1 LDLATGFFKNKKRS
15 YNTTMAKISIPNLK
29 VKFQTGD
36 RPSQQDFE
44 DLIDS
49 ASARSTDLGSLG
61 NNENTITG
69 IENATVIDNFDAT
82 EWRMVKYIV
91 SIAKITA
98 GDNKFYATE
107 LTILVDGTDVSVSEY
122 GTIDNDGNIGTV
134 SVSRVGNTVSLTVT
148 PDPAIKPVTV
158 RYARIG
164 LKA

>member
-1 LDLATGFFKNKKRS
+1 
-15 YNTTMAKISIPNLK
+15 MAKISIPTLK
-29 VKFQTGD
+29 TKFETGD
-36 RPSQQDFE
+36 RPTQQDYE

-49 ASARSTDLGSLG
+49 ASARTTDLGSMG

-69 IENATVIDNFDAT
+69 IENPTVVDNFDAT

-91 SIAKITA
+91 SIAKVTA

-107 LTILVDGTDVSVSEY
+107 LTVLVDGTNVNVSEY
-122 GTIDNDGNIGTV
+122 GTIDNDGNIGTI
-134 SVSRVGNTVSLTVT
+134 SVSRAGNTVSLTVT
-148 PDPAIKPVTV
+148 PDPVIKPVTV